1 MRNKNRRGKRCGR
14 EAECGEKFRAGRS
27 VRAIGLCAVLLT
39 ALFLPL
45 TGCGSQ
51 AEDGDTAEEGPVEI
65 SIILTINSNSGV
77 KTDEDV
83 VNAFN
88 EEYEGVYHVNAEWI
102 METEE
107 EERTN
112 MKQLNVTDELP
123 TVLENLRAIPSFY
136 RRMVEDDRLVDL
148 SSYILEDEEWME
160 MIEPAALEC
169 VTEEDGSI
177 YLGPVSSAAF
187 TCAGIFWNEELFAE
201 AGIESFPETWDEFW
215 DCCDSLQAA
224 GITPLALH
232 TEGTAWAPM
241 LLATAEVGSTDEG
254 LAFLKELFPDTY
266 DNDSGRELIATLEKL
281 FTYTTE
287 DALYED
293 FDVAYD
299 NFFTGKCAMI
309 PNGYWMI
316 EQIPENMLD
325 VVRFASYPEHT
336 MVTTTETYCWAVISS
351 YSEEEIEAAIAFLKF
366 RTRCNQA
373 EKKALFADGGRNE
386 ALVVQ
391 DYIAAF
397 DSTERFVPNYQTRW
411 SSTLQ
416 EETFGEYLPLL
427 VTGEITA
434 EEFLAAEEE
443 SIVRFNA
450 EQ

>member
-1 MRNKNRRGKRCGR
+1 MKSEVERKKCVRWMRSL
-14 EAECGEKFRAGRS
+14 AAGAMAC
-27 VRAIGLCAVLLT
+27 V
-39 ALFLPL
+39 LFLA
-45 TGCGSQ
+45 GCDAQ
-51 AEDGDTAEEGPVEI
+51 TVPTDTEADGPVEV

-83 VNAFN
+83 VDAFN
-88 EEYEGVYHVNAEWI
+88 EEYEGIYHVNAEWI
-102 METEE
+102 LETEE

-136 RRMVEDDRLVDL
+136 RRMVEDERLVNL
-148 SSYILEDEEWME
+148 APYILEDEEWME
-160 MIEPAALEC
+160 MIEPAVLEC

-177 YLGPVSSAAF
+177 YLGPVSTAAF

-201 AGIESFPETWDEFW
+201 AGIESFPETWEEFW
-215 DCCDSLQAA
+215 DCCDRLQAA
-224 GITPLALH
+224 GITPLVLH

-254 LAFLKELFPDTY
+254 LAFLKELFPETY
-266 DNDSGRELIATLEKL
+266 DNDSGRELIATLQKL
-281 FTYTTE
+281 FTYTTD

-351 YSEEEIEAAIAFLKF
+351 YSDEEIEAAIEFLKF
-366 RTRCNQA
+366 RTRCDQE
-373 EKKALFADGGRNE
+373 EKDALFADGGQGE
-386 ALVVQ
+386 APVIR
-391 DYIAAF
+391 DYIAAYE
-397 DSTERFVPNYQTRW
+397 SAERFVPNYQTRW

-434 EEFLAAEEE
+434 EDFLAAEEE

>member
-1 MRNKNRRGKRCGR
+1 MKQKRRQSKRISRTGKGKKKGGIGR
-14 EAECGEKFRAGRS
+14 A
-27 VRAIGLCAVLLT
+27 VRLRILCFSLPA
-39 ALFLPL
+39 ALSLSL
-45 TGCGSQ
+45 IGCGTQ
-51 AEDGDTAEEGPVEI
+51 EANAETEADEPVEI

-88 EEYEGVYHVNAEWI
+88 EEYEGIYHVNAEWI

-136 RRMVEDDRLVDL
+136 RRMVEDGRLVDL
-148 SSYILEDEEWME
+148 SSYLLQDEEWME

-177 YLGPVSSAAF
+177 YLGPVSTAAF
-187 TCAGIFWNEELFAE
+187 TCAGVFWNEELFAE
-201 AGIESFPETWDEFW
+201 AGIESFPETWEEFW
-215 DCCDSLQAA
+215 DCCDTLQEA

-254 LAFLKELFPDTY
+254 LAFLKKLFPETY

-281 FTYTTE
+281 FTYTTD

-316 EQIPENMLD
+316 EQIPESMLD

-336 MVTTTETYCWAVISS
+336 MVSTTETYCWAVISS
-351 YSEEEIEAAIAFLKF
+351 YPDEEIEAAIEFLKF
-366 RTRCNQA
+366 RTRCNRE
-373 EKKALFADGGRNE
+373 EKEELFADGGRNE
-386 ALVVQ
+386 APVVR
-391 DYIAAF
+391 DYIAAYE
-397 DSTERFVPNYQTRW
+397 STERFVPNYQTRW

-434 EEFLAAEEE
+434 DEFLAAEEE

>member
-1 MRNKNRRGKRCGR
+1 MRSKWKGKKRIR
-14 EAECGEKFRAGRS
+14 HIRPVMAG
-27 VRAIGLCAVLLT
+27 AMACALL
-39 ALFLPL
+39 F
-45 TGCGSQ
+45 TGCDAQTVST
-51 AEDGDTAEEGPVEI
+51 DTETDGPVEV

-83 VNAFN
+83 VDAFN
-88 EEYEGVYHVNAEWI
+88 EEYEGIYHVNAEWI
-102 METEE
+102 LETEE

-136 RRMVEDDRLVDL
+136 RRMVEDGRLVNL
-148 SSYILEDEEWME
+148 APYILEDEEWMA

-177 YLGPVSSAAF
+177 YLGPVSTAAF

-201 AGIESFPETWDEFW
+201 AGIESFPETWEEFW
-215 DCCDSLQAA
+215 DCCDRLQAA

-254 LAFLKELFPDTY
+254 LAFLKELFPETY
-266 DNDSGRELIATLEKL
+266 DNDSGRELIATLQKL
-281 FTYTTE
+281 FTYTTD

-351 YSEEEIEAAIAFLKF
+351 YSDEEIEAAIEFLKF
-366 RTRCNQA
+366 RTRCNQE
-373 EKKALFADGGRNE
+373 EKDALFADGGQGE
-386 ALVVQ
+386 APVIR
-391 DYIAAF
+391 DYIAAYE
-397 DSTERFVPNYQTRW
+397 STERFVPNYQTRW

-434 EEFLAAEEE
+434 EDFLAAEEE